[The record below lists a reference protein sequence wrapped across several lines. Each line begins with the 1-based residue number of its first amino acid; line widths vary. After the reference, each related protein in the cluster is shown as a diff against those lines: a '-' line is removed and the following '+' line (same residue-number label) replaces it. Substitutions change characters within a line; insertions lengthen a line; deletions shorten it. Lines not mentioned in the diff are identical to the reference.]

1 MLTSILEVGFETV
14 LYIACDVYSDIA
26 GDIMAERWANR
37 VGGVPRGL
45 LRFLVLNMLVK
56 KPMSGVEIVEVI
68 TKETGGRWIPSS
80 GSVYPLLASLH
91 ERGFTTEL
99 PSEETG
105 IKRYALTPKGKAL
118 FEKQII
124 FGQKM
129 LNKLE
134 FLVPLLIGKFQFDP
148 TDEKILARTKEP
160 AQRVVRTL
168 LDLRAEK
175 KYLITEQVSEEIERI
190 LNKCADELEA
200 IVRNIREKNGPQVV
214 RATDKL

>member
-1 MLTSILEVGFETV
+1 MSLAMSLAISLVTFVV
-14 LYIACDVYSDIA
+14 
-26 GDIMAERWANR
+26 ERWTKWA
-37 VGGVPRGL
+37 GGVPRGL

-91 ERGFTTEL
+91 AKGFTNEL

-105 IKRYALTPKGKAL
+105 IKRYALTAKGKAL
-118 FEKQII
+118 FEKQIT

-129 LNKLE
+129 LKKLE

-148 TDEKILARTKEP
+148 NDEKILAKTREP
-160 AQRVVRTL
+160 AQRVVKTL

-175 KYLITEQVSEEIERI
+175 NFIITERVSEEIERI

-200 IVRNIREKNGPQVV
+200 ILQSAREKIVH
-214 RATDKL
+214 K

>member
-1 MLTSILEVGFETV
+1 
-14 LYIACDVYSDIA
+14 
-26 GDIMAERWANR
+26 MAEIWAKR

-80 GSVYPLLASLH
+80 GSVYPLLAWLH
-91 ERGFTTEL
+91 DKGFTTEL

-105 IKRYALTPKGKAL
+105 IKRYALTAKGTAL
-118 FEKQII
+118 FEKQVI

-134 FLVPLLIGKFQFDP
+134 FLIPLLIGKFQFDP
-148 TDEKILARTKEP
+148 TDEKLLARTKEP

-168 LDLRAEK
+168 LDLRGEK
-175 KYLITEQVSEEIERI
+175 KHLITEQVSKDIERI
-190 LNKCADELEA
+190 LNQCADELEA
-200 IVRNIREKNGPQVV
+200 IVQRIHEKKGSQVV
-214 RATDKL
+214 SAANKS

>member
-1 MLTSILEVGFETV
+1 MV
-14 LYIACDVYSDIA
+14 
-26 GDIMAERWANR
+26 ERWAKR
-37 VGGVPRGL
+37 AGGVPRGL
-45 LRFLVLNMLVK
+45 LRFLVLNMLAK

-68 TKETGGRWIPSS
+68 EKETAGRWIPSS

-91 ERGFTTEL
+91 EKGFTNEM

-105 IKRYALTPKGKAL
+105 IKRYSLTAKGKAL
-118 FEKQII
+118 FEKQIT

-148 TDEKILARTKEP
+148 NDEKLLSRTKEP
-160 AQRVVRTL
+160 AQRVVKTL

-175 KYLITEQVSEEIERI
+175 DYQITEQVSEEIERI
-190 LNKCADELEA
+190 LNKCADDLEE
-200 IVRNIREKNGPQVV
+200 IVQKIREKNHSQNKQKIQPQISQV
-214 RATDKL
+214 

>member
-1 MLTSILEVGFETV
+1 
-14 LYIACDVYSDIA
+14 
-26 GDIMAERWANR
+26 MAEIWAKR

-91 ERGFTTEL
+91 DKGFTTEL
-99 PSEETG
+99 PCEETG
-105 IKRYALTPKGKAL
+105 IKRYALTAKGTAL
-118 FEKQII
+118 FEKQVI

-148 TDEKILARTKEP
+148 TDEKLLARTKEP

-168 LDLRAEK
+168 LDLRGEK
-175 KYLITEQVSEEIERI
+175 KHLITEQVSKDIERI
-190 LNKCADELEA
+190 LNQCADELEA
-200 IVRNIREKNGPQVV
+200 IVQRIREKKGSQVV
-214 RATDKL
+214 SAANKS

>member
-91 ERGFTTEL
+91 DRGFTTEL

-118 FEKQII
+118 FEKQIA

-148 TDEKILARTKEP
+148 TDEKILAKTKEP

-175 KYLITEQVSEEIERI
+175 KYLITEQVSKEIERI

-200 IVRNIREKNGPQVV
+200 IVHNIREKNGSQVV
-214 RATDKL
+214 RTTDKL